1 MSPKSRKKISVAQRR
16 WWARARAPLGVA
28 AHRRRQGPAALS
40 PSSTPPAAAR
50 LLHSTPPRIRLAT
63 PRRSGRSSPRARLA
77 PPAALRRGPASPSRA
92 GRALPRRLLRAH
104 HYMFASSLFE
114 DAELPS
120 DSPSTQNGYL
130 VSVFRWRTVLV
141 TQNTVHGAFL
151 RLGHAFGDSLSAK
164 WLGL

>member
-1 MSPKSRKKISVAQRR
+1 M
-16 WWARARAPLGVA
+16 
-28 AHRRRQGPAALS
+28 RRRPPASFPVKCQASPSLPTEQRPRRRALDPRPARSRRTRRRPPGSKRRRLPKLARGGGSPELAPGGGPPALS

-77 PPAALRRGPASPSRA
+77 PPATLHRGSASPSRD

-114 DAELPS
+114 DAELS
-120 DSPSTQNGYL
+120 SHSPSI
-130 VSVFRWRTVLV
+130 
-141 TQNTVHGAFL
+141 
-151 RLGHAFGDSLSAK
+151 
-164 WLGL
+164 